1 MNSQRFSFQ
10 IWRQFL
16 FLCLI
21 LFGLGV
27 NSFAAPGDLDT
38 SFGNGGFAF
47 SALGITNSTQGPY
60 GNSLA
65 IQPDGKIVVA
75 GGRFFPANGG
85 GIPVFSPVISRFLPN
100 GAVDSSFGTNGAI
113 FEPFGLFSEFN
124 SVKIQPDGKI
134 VAAGY
139 VYNGGSE
146 TKMLIIRYN
155 PDGSRDT
162 SFGGLGFV
170 LLVFNLR
177 ERANDLII
185 QPDGKIIAAG
195 FTCISQECSFA
206 LARVNSDGSLDAS
219 FGVGGK
225 VTTGFNSNSTGI
237 TSTLLQPDGKLIV
250 GGSAGDIAFARYN
263 SDGSLDNTFN
273 GNGKVVIDNPNGN
286 SGLSQIVLQS
296 DGKIVGAGQ
305 SQNTDTDSD
314 IILVRLN
321 QNGNL
326 DSSFGSGGIVKTSF
340 SNGAD
345 AAKALLIQPN
355 GKLIVIGR
363 SGERTPPAMFV
374 SLSNIAL
381 AKYNSDGS
389 MDNSFG
395 QAGKVVTYTNQYYAT
410 PNSAKL
416 LPDGKIIVT
425 GTSFIN
431 GIRNIFLARYLNNLT
446 SAAIPAY
453 DFDGDGKSDISVFR
467 DGIWHL
473 QRSQAG
479 FGAVYWGLASDKIAP
494 ADFDGDG
501 KTDPTVYR
509 PSNGEW
515 SILRSSDNTATVLR
529 FGAPEDLPRP
539 ADFDGDG
546 KADITVFRPSN
557 GTWYRINSSNNQF
570 YAVQFGAAGDAPVVA
585 DFDGDDKAD
594 IAVYRPS
601 NGTWYWLRSSDGH
614 FAAVQF
620 GISEDKPV
628 PADYDGDGKADVA
641 VFRPSNG
648 TWYLQ
653 RSSLGFTGM
662 QFGISTDKPAP
673 ADYDGDGKADIA
685 VFRDGTWYLQ
695 RSTAGFTGVG
705 FGDSTDKPIAN
716 AFIP

>member
-1 MNSQRFSFQ
+1 MNSQRFDVQ

-16 FLCLI
+16 LLCLM
-21 LFGLGV
+21 LFGLNV
-27 NSFAAPGDLDT
+27 SSFAAPGDLDL
-38 SFGNGGFAF
+38 SFGQGGIAYTNFADYPNF
-47 SALGITNSTQGPY
+47 AIY
-60 GNSLA
+60 NSLA
-65 IQPDGKIVVA
+65 NAAAVQPDGKIVVVGSA
-75 GGRFFPANGG
+75 SVVVG
-85 GIPVFSPVISRFLPN
+85 
-100 GAVDSSFGTNGAI
+100 
-113 FEPFGLFSEFN
+113 EPFSGSAIARYNPDGTLDSTFATGGKFFRRFGIQSHFR
-124 SVKIQPDGKI
+124 SVVIQPDGKI
-134 VAAGY
+134 LAAGDLSPRASTY
-139 VYNGGSE
+139 SS
-146 TKMLIIRYN
+146 LIVRYN
-155 PDGSRDT
+155 TDGTLDT
-162 SFGGLGFV
+162 SFGNAGVASTPGGDGNYIAIGSI
-170 LLVFNLR
+170 LL
-177 ERANDLII
+177 
-185 QPDGKIIAAG
+185 QSDGKIVA
-195 FTCISQECSFA
+195 
-206 LARVNSDGSLDAS
+206 VNYGDYL
-219 FGVGGK
+219 
-225 VTTGFNSNSTGI
+225 
-237 TSTLLQPDGKLIV
+237 
-250 GGSAGDIAFARYN
+250 SAIRYN
-263 SDGSLDNTFN
+263 SDGSLDTSF
-273 GNGKVVIDNPNGN
+273 GVGGKVLN
-286 SGLSQIVLQS
+286 SSVGISTRVGVLQ
-296 DGKIVGAGQ
+296 A
-305 SQNTDTDSD
+305 
-314 IILVRLN
+314 
-321 QNGNL
+321 
-326 DSSFGSGGIVKTSF
+326 
-340 SNGAD
+340 
-345 AAKALLIQPN
+345 
-355 GKLIVIGR
+355 
-363 SGERTPPAMFV
+363 
-374 SLSNIAL
+374 
-381 AKYNSDGS
+381 
-389 MDNSFG
+389 
-395 QAGKVVTYTNQYYAT
+395 
-410 PNSAKL
+410 
-416 LPDGKIIVT
+416 DGKIIVAGT
-425 GTSFIN
+425 FKINGVGNFALARLNPNGSLDTSFGNNGKVFTSIGTVNSFANGIALQTDGKIVVVGYSGPDNGNGGVAALVRYKTDGSLDLTFGGNGIVTASVDNASNSATSVAIQSNGRILISRQVFSSIPGSIQTVPRILRYNANGSLRDSFGFVGGNGLTLQPDGKVILLGGTSN
-431 GIRNIFLARYLNNLT
+431 GISTFFAARYLGDAL
-446 SAAIPAY
+446 AARPMY

-473 QRSQAG
+473 QRSQTG

-585 DFDGDDKAD
+585 DFDGDGKSD

-662 QFGISTDKPAP
+662 QFGISTDKPTP

-705 FGDSTDKPIAN
+705 FGESTDKPIAG